1 MSERKYLIYLD
12 ILGFEKLAEEISS
25 DKGING
31 RDVRRKFIDVI
42 NDRVQIL
49 KAKSRI
55 VGKKYSKSDDW
66 LLVTDS
72 IDKVFSCIHVILNHN
87 TGYDGY
93 EKIPLEIAVGSGD
106 YDEWAKFDGSNLVLE
121 KTTIEFLKTRI
132 IDYFRGWYRERY
144 PNQSLKST
152 FIVITSSVYDDLEP
166 FDKRICEKVGSQYKK
181 DGNKKNLTT
190 FFLADLDKVKQRGKM
205 FDFLEKIGHPGNK
218 FYKRVDEVYVPPSE
232 YEDIAKTLRESR
244 IVFITGTRE
253 YGKTYTAVRLMWEYY
268 LDGYEPRWIKGGEFT
283 ERVKVREALENI
295 AAELKPRHILYLE
308 DPFGTIEY
316 EKRETLEREIG
327 IIVDSI
333 KDIKDAYVVITSRE
347 EVFKEFEKEKLSARE
362 LNRIRVMLNIK
373 KLSYDKE
380 KRGQIIVNWAEE
392 ENCVWL
398 RITRLRNLVLNHV
411 NDLCVLPTP
420 LSMRSFAVNSNEVR
434 EADLL
439 EQKLSEQSGETAK
452 AFADEINNMT
462 EDKRIFLAILLIA
475 RNLRLKV
482 AKKIYAKSVEE
493 LGLKRAWR
501 IDRILDWFKWD
512 KVDIIKEY
520 DDIHLTLSHPSY
532 YEALDYLLSDRKY
545 ITQINEK
552 IFSRLLLRLSE
563 ESEVSRNVAMFLAGS
578 FDKLPERVRN
588 KLLLNLSEREGT
600 VRYVVKVFETHF
612 DEIPRE
618 VSNKSLLMLSEK
630 EDGVSHTAEYVVH
643 NFNKLPSRVRNELL
657 RKLSQRQGAVRCVV
671 DFVVTNYYRLPE
683 GVRHLLLKLSERKE
697 AAQHVAEAVKA
708 NYQELPQWLR
718 HELLLKLSETEG
730 AALYVAACIKD
741 NFDYIPLGVREE
753 LLLRLS
759 DSRKAVHYVALMLV
773 INYGG
778 LSEKERHL
786 LFKLCEKEEAAQY
799 VAEDVELYFTRLPVE
814 INTEL
819 LLKLSDRQSAVR
831 YVAQTVAA
839 NYHRL
844 PEEARHLLFKLCEKE
859 EAANDLAEVVAV
871 YFRRLPIR
879 VRSEL
884 LLRLSEREKAS
895 QYIGLTL
902 LANFHILPQQSRN
915 ELLSKLS
922 ERERTVSYAANIV
935 AAYFNKLP
943 EGIRNELL
951 LKLSEKDAAVRYVAE
966 AVAANYDKLPEEV
979 RHLLFELSDREKAME
994 YIAEVVAVNYDKL
1007 PEEVRHLLFK
1017 LCEKKGADLH
1027 VAAYIEGNFDKLPEG
1042 VRNELLL
1049 KLSEREGAVRYVVE
1063 AVAAN
1068 YDKLPEEVRHL
1079 LFKLSED
1086 RRTKTEVVRAV
1097 SRHRRGIP
1105 ENVSKELLRGHYEE
1119 EPLLF
1124 VPG

>member
-25 DKGING
+25 SKGIND

-66 LLVTDS
+66 ILVTDS
-72 IDKVFSCIHVILNHN
+72 IDKVFNCIHVILNHN

-121 KTTIEFLKTRI
+121 KNTIQFLKTRI

-144 PNQSLKST
+144 PNQSLRST
-152 FIVITSSVYDDLEP
+152 FIVVTSSVYDELEP
-166 FDKRICEKVGSQYKK
+166 FDKRICEKVGSQYKR
-181 DGNKKNLTT
+181 DGNKENLTT

-205 FDFLEKIGHPGNK
+205 FDFLEKIGYSGNK

-232 YEDIAKTLRESR
+232 YEEIAKTLRENR

-253 YGKTYTAVRLMWEYY
+253 YGKTFTAVRFMWEYY
-268 LDGYEPRWIKGGEFT
+268 LNGYEPRWIKGGELT
-283 ERVKVREALENI
+283 ERVKVREALENV
-295 AAELKPRHILYLE
+295 ASELKPRHILYLE
-308 DPFGTIEY
+308 DPFGTIVY

-333 KDIKDAYVVITSRE
+333 KDVKDAYVIVTSRE
-347 EVFKEFEKEKLSARE
+347 EVFKEFEKEKLSAKE

-373 KLSYDKE
+373 ELSYDEE
-380 KRGQIIVNWAEE
+380 KREQIILNWAEE

-398 RITRLRNLVLNHV
+398 RITRLRHLVLNRMS
-411 NDLCVLPTP
+411 DLCVLPTP

-434 EADLL
+434 AADLL
-439 EQKLSEQSGETAK
+439 EQKLREQSGETAK

-462 EDKRIFLAILLIA
+462 EDKRVFLAILLIA

-482 AKKIYAKSVEE
+482 AKKIYAKLVEE
-493 LGLKRAWR
+493 LGLRLAWR

-520 DDIHLTLSHPSY
+520 DDIHLALSHPSY

-545 ITQINEK
+545 MTQINEK
-552 IFSRLLLRLSE
+552 IFNESLLRLSE
-563 ESEVSRNVAMFLAGS
+563 ESAVSRNVAMFLEGS
-578 FDKLPERVRN
+578 FDKLAERVRN

-600 VRYVVKVFETHF
+600 VRYVVKVLETHF

-618 VSNKSLLMLSEK
+618 VSNKSLFTLSEK
-630 EDGVSHTAEYVVH
+630 DDGVSHTAEYVTK
-643 NFNKLPSRVRNELL
+643 NFNKLPTRVRNELL
-657 RKLSQRQGAVRCVV
+657 SKLSQRKGAVRCVV
-671 DFVVTNYYRLPE
+671 YFVVTNYYRLPE
-683 GVRHLLLKLSERKE
+683 RVRHLLLKLSERKE
-697 AAQHVAEAVKA
+697 AAQHVAEAVTA
-708 NYQELPQWLR
+708 NYQKLPKWLR

-730 AALYVAACIKD
+730 GALYVAACVKD
-741 NFDYIPLGVREE
+741 NFGLLPLGLREE

-759 DSRKAVHYVALMLV
+759 DSRRAVHYVALTLV
-773 INYGG
+773 INYGA
-778 LSEKERHL
+778 LSEEGRRL
-786 LFKLCEKEEAAQY
+786 LFKLCEQEETAQY
-799 VAEDVELYFTRLPVE
+799 VAEDVELYFTRLPME

-819 LLKLSDRQSAVR
+819 LQKLSDRQSAVR
-831 YVAQTVAA
+831 CVAQTVAT
-839 NYHRL
+839 NYRRF

-871 YFRRLPIR
+871 CFRRLPVR
-879 VRSEL
+879 VSSEL

-895 QYIGLTL
+895 QYVGLTL
-902 LANFHILPQQSRN
+902 LANFDIVPQQSRN
-915 ELLSKLS
+915 ELLLKLS
-922 ERERTVSYAANIV
+922 EKERTVSYAANIV
-935 AAYFNKLP
+935 AAYFNKLS

-951 LKLSEKDAAVRYVAE
+951 LKLSGKDGAVRYVVE
-966 AVAANYDKLPEEV
+966 AVAANYDKLPEKV

-994 YIAEVVAVNYDKL
+994 HIVKAVAANYGKL

-1017 LCEKKGADLH
+1017 LCEKKGADRY
-1027 VAAYIEGNFDKLPEG
+1027 VAAYIKDNFDEFPEG

-1049 KLSEREGAVRYVVE
+1049 KLSEREGAVPYVVE

-1068 YDKLPEEVRHL
+1068 YDKVPEELRCL

-1086 RRTKTEVVRAV
+1086 ERTKIEVVRAV
-1097 SRHRRGIP
+1097 RTRRRGIP
-1105 ENVSKELLRGHYEE
+1105 ENVIKELLRGYCEY
-1119 EPLLF
+1119 EPLIF